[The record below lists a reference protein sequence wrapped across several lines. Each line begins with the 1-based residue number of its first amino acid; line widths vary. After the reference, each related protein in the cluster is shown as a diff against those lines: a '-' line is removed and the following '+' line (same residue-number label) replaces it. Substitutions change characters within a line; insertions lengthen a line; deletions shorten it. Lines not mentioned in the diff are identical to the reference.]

1 MSVKKIFIEKWV
13 SIFFV
18 SLLVF
23 AALLF
28 PFKSEAAAA
37 DEHHKTTEKAVQI
50 SEDPSE
56 KKDPHA
62 RFRDGSMGGMMGS
75 MMSPDDSSP
84 KNPHG
89 SKKGGHSLF
98 SAKGLKEQLGLDET
112 QTKKMRAVIS
122 EYRKESIL
130 KNADLEVA
138 QLEFDEAVAE
148 KGFNPSDVEKKA
160 MKRESLATALT
171 MVQVKALS
179 KTGEILTEG
188 QFEKFMGMLAH
199 RMSRPGGKSMHG
211 SFGHGRKGGDG
222 YASPH
227 GGKGMHGG
235 KSPHGMMGMMKGGD
249 YDESE

>member
-28 PFKSEAAAA
+28 PLKSGASAAEERRGAT
-37 DEHHKTTEKAVQI
+37 DKTTQMA
-50 SEDPSE
+50 EDASGKE
-56 KKDPHA
+56 DPHA
-62 RFRDGSMGGMMGS
+62 RFRDGSMGGMMGG
-75 MMSPDDSSP
+75 MMSP
-84 KNPHG
+84 HG
-89 SKKGGHSLF
+89 AKKGGHSLF
-98 SAKGLKEQLGLDET
+98 STKGLKEQLGLDEN
-112 QTKKMRAVIS
+112 QIKKMRAVIS

-171 MVQVKALS
+171 MVRVKALS

-211 SFGHGRKGGDG
+211 SFGHG
-222 YASPH
+222 
-227 GGKGMHGG
+227 GKGMHGG
-235 KSPHGMMGMMKGGD
+235 KSPHGMMGMMEGGD